1 MQLMHPLKL
10 EKKSEGELGFN
21 APGKEPSGSE
31 SLSNPWNKNA
41 SVNPLGK
48 VVAGLQL
55 STDLLRVHALV
66 LGQVLGIL
74 PLEELFAILCVRLAT
89 EVAIGSS
96 FLVLGLPESKGQSNS
111 TWTAVEGDLDDV
123 GDVISSE
130 VTLLSAVGLNK
141 DREGL
146 RDTNG
151 IGKLHKRPLAQS
163 AADDGFRHLSADV
176 CCRTVHLGWV
186 LAREGTA
193 TVCTPATVGVDDDL
207 TSSETCITLRSTND
221 PMAGRIDVQV
231 CVVTKK

>member
-66 LGQVLGIL
+66 LGQVLCVL
-74 PLEELFAILCVRLAT
+74 PLEELLAILCVRLAT
-89 EVAIGSS
+89 EVAIGSGL
-96 FLVLGLPESKGQSNS
+96 LVFGLPERKGQSNS
-111 TWTAVEGDLDDV
+111 TWTAIKGDLDDV
-123 GDVISSE
+123 GDVISSK
-130 VTLLSAVGLNK
+130 VALLRAIGLNK

-146 RDTNG
+146 GDTNG
-151 IGKLHKRPLAQS
+151 IRKLHKGTFAQ
-163 AADDGFRHLSADV
+163 ATAHDGLGHLPANV
-176 CCRTVHLGWV
+176 CSRAIHLGWI
-186 LAREGTA
+186 LAG
-193 TVCTPATVGVDDDL
+193 
-207 TSSETCITLRSTND
+207 
-221 PMAGRIDVQV
+221 
-231 CVVTKK
+231 